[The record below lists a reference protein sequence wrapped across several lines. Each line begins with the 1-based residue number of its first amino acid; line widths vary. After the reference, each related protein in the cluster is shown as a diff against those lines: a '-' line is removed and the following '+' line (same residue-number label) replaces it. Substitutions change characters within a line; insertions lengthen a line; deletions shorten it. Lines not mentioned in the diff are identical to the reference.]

1 MHHIRPHLGL
11 TLHILLGS
19 TVGTGS
25 VLAWRHALAPYRV
38 PEWLLFLIA
47 GSTALLALTLLAEMQ
62 RRHGKPRARRAH
74 ARPHPNTRKVL

>member
-1 MHHIRPHLGL
+1 MHRIRPHLGL
-11 TLHILLGS
+11 TLYILLGS

-47 GSTALLALTLLAEMQ
+47 GGTSLLVLTLLAEVQ
-62 RRHGKPRARRAH
+62 RRHGRPHPRRAH
-74 ARPHPNTRKVL
+74 ARPSKPKGVAR